1 MQFKLITLNCHF
13 CEKEYIG
20 RTYQKYCSTKCQEAN
35 YYLRMKERRKK
46 FRREVKCDNCGEI
59 FLTKRLNAKRCS
71 AICAEAYRREYSLE
85 RNRKFKENRKQLNL
99 TCVVCDKEFQNHFFK
114 KTCSKHCATE
124 NQKYF
129 YRKKELERKRKSE
142 SALALH
148 KYVQRIWPLTTNSSI
163 PVSEFSWP
171 PTREEL
177 QKATAEFLNAGGEI
191 RHLKDNVETN
201 LLLDNRWIKIE
212 NLKEDAENEL
222 LGRIKV
228 L

>member
-1 MQFKLITLNCHF
+1 
-13 CEKEYIG
+13 
-20 RTYQKYCSTKCQEAN
+20 
-35 YYLRMKERRKK
+35 MKERRKK
-46 FRREVKCDNCGEI
+46 FRREVKCDNCGKI

-71 AICAEAYRREYSLE
+71 ASCAEAYRREYSLE
-85 RNRKFKENRKQLNL
+85 RHRKFKENRKQLTL
-99 TCVVCDKEFQNHFFK
+99 TCVVCEKEFQNHFFK
-114 KTCSKHCATE
+114 KTCSKECATE

-129 YRKKELERKRKSE
+129 YRKKELDRQKVEGKFFNE
-142 SALALH
+142 
-148 KYVQRIWPLTTNSSI
+148 YVQRIWPLTTNSSI

-177 QKATAEFLNAGGEI
+177 SKATAEFVKAGGEI
-191 RHLKDNVETN
+191 RHLKDNVETD
-201 LLLDNRWIKIE
+201 LLADNRWIKIE